1 MRSGAL
7 ARSEAVAQGPIVVAN
22 RYEVI
27 GEIARGGCGAVYEAI
42 DLDHGRLVAL
52 KILTT
57 GTMDRAAAARF
68 ERESRV
74 AGAIHHPNVC
84 AVTDSGTLEDGSP
97 FLVMERLY
105 GETLRDLLRAGWA
118 ASTPTRPSSSPCR
131 CSRASRPLT
140 RSGSSTE
147 T

>member
-1 MRSGAL
+1 MA
-7 ARSEAVAQGPIVVAN
+7 AVARFTRP
-22 RYEVI
+22 
-27 GEIARGGCGAVYEAI
+27 I

-52 KILTT
+52 KILTS
-57 GTMDRAAAARF
+57 GAMDRAAAARF

-105 GETLRDLLRAGWA
+105 GETLRTYFARMGRLDPDEAIELAVQML
-118 ASTPTRPSSSPCR
+118 S
-131 CSRASRPLT
+131 ASRPRT
-140 RSGSSTE
+140 RSGSSTA